1 MDLISKKELLSMTGI
16 SYGQLYR
23 WKRERLIPEEW
34 FIKQSSYTGQET
46 FFPRDL
52 VLQRIKSILELK
64 DSYSLE
70 ELAQMLSPEATDAFL
85 SAQALS
91 GMEEIDVSLPPLLAF
106 IEPKEQ
112 YTFPEVVLFAV
123 LSRAIRELHLSST
136 DTEALLK
143 RCIPLAG
150 ALKSMDMNY
159 VVFTAGGS
167 HHLALVKSSAP
178 LQFDSGIQVLGS
190 YPVSELA
197 GQIKLKYNRK
207 MAIKG

>member
-46 FFPRDL
+46 FFPRDQ

-70 ELAQMLSPEATDAFL
+70 ELAQMLSPEATNAFL

-91 GMEEIDVSLPPLLAF
+91 GMEEIDASLPPLLAS
-106 IEPKEQ
+106 IDPKEQ

-123 LSRAIRELHLSST
+123 FSRAIRELRLSSA
-136 DTEALLK
+136 DTESLLR
-143 RCIPLAG
+143 RCIPLAE
-150 ALKSMDMNY
+150 ALKNMDMTC

-167 HHLALVKSSAP
+167 HHLVLVKSSAP
-178 LQFDSGIQVLGS
+178 LQFDSDIQVLGS

>member
-46 FFPRDL
+46 FFPKDL

-70 ELAQMLSPEATDAFL
+70 ELAQMLSPEATGAFL
-85 SAQALS
+85 SAKALA
-91 GMEEIDVSLPPLLAF
+91 GMEEIDASLPPLLAS
-106 IEPKEQ
+106 IYPKEQ
-112 YTFPEVVLFAV
+112 YTFPEVVLFAIF
-123 LSRAIRELHLSST
+123 SGAIRELRLSAA
-136 DTEALLK
+136 DTEALLR
-143 RCIPLAG
+143 RCIPLAE
-150 ALKSMDMNY
+150 ALKSMDMTC
-159 VVFTAGGS
+159 VVFTVGGS
-167 HHLALVKSSAP
+167 HHLALVKSSAA
-178 LQFDSGIQVLGS
+178 LHFDGDVQVLGS

-197 GQIKLKYNRK
+197 GQIKLKYNMK
-207 MAIKG
+207 LAIKG